1 MAPGVIK
8 KDYNVAVEYRPHDF
22 LFDNKRFALFRI
34 DSHSFQDVSY
44 TLSHDDDQ
52 DGRTSNSKK
61 ITKTKIP
68 IEGKRK
74 QD

>member
-8 KDYNVAVEYRPHDF
+8 KNDYVALEYRPHNF
-22 LFDNKRFALFRI
+22 LIDNKRYALFHI

-52 DGRTSNSKK
+52 DSRRSNSKK
-61 ITKTKIP
+61 DHEDEDTH
-68 IEGKRK
+68 
-74 QD
+74 